1 MVKDARTLLL
11 DLVIELRKEGL
22 KVGTSEAIEA
32 YNILKSYA
40 SIVGYEDVNEM
51 NIEEIKW
58 VIKSVLV
65 KRSRDEQLFENA
77 WNRLTISKVK
87 VVESMMKDIEK
98 ELKILGLTFNE
109 KIHSTRKLLER
120 GTRTQRERRR
130 KAYSLLKRLGIIR
143 RTKGGTSKVISRDEA
158 YKLLERL
165 VSRGYQSIVDAASSE
180 WINKLQKMSIH
191 KVGDEGIAMYMDVDF
206 KYLERLDTSKLA
218 RLGVEAIKNRN
229 YKLARKAAELIASRL
244 NMGIN
249 VSNINDVL
257 DLLNHFNLLNRQNIE
272 TVLKSNPRAIQ
283 SPIINK
289 SKYLKDIILR
299 LPPDRQRI
307 ILPYLLRNMELSQ
320 VVELLDK
327 LPYKALTNIS
337 KSSTT
342 HLGKSSC
349 FIHIITQVAQAYDKA
364 LQALTEGAGE
374 AYLDYSEYLLD
385 SSMRKFKDLIT
396 SDYPKELEPL
406 IYKTIELARLTTTI
420 LNSIKS
426 KTPSIAVEALTRR
439 LSFNE
444 ALQILQKMYITSDD
458 PNLRR
463 IILHQAL
470 RLWFKTKRRIRSNIV
485 IGSKKTQHR
494 THRLDLK
501 KTIEKLLHWTSQP
514 LIYRDKIRKRKI
526 VLVVDISGSMREYA
540 TWTLLAASTF
550 VGSLSRLVLF
560 SKDVNVIEIHG
571 RTPINKIIDILLS
584 ASFSGL
590 TNISK
595 AIMEASKSIRPQT
608 LILISDLKQTVKN
621 IPPHK
626 VIGHITKNGWQVI
639 CITPPDHDESEAK
652 RITDIGGKVHIIE
665 DPAKIPRILSRY
677 WS

>member
-1 MVKDARTLLL
+1 
-11 DLVIELRKEGL
+11 
-22 KVGTSEAIEA
+22 
-32 YNILKSYA
+32 
-40 SIVGYEDVNEM
+40 
-51 NIEEIKW
+51 
-58 VIKSVLV
+58 
-65 KRSRDEQLFENA
+65 
-77 WNRLTISKVK
+77 
-87 VVESMMKDIEK
+87 
-98 ELKILGLTFNE
+98 
-109 KIHSTRKLLER
+109 
-120 GTRTQRERRR
+120 
-130 KAYSLLKRLGIIR
+130 
-143 RTKGGTSKVISRDEA
+143 
-158 YKLLERL
+158 
-165 VSRGYQSIVDAASSE
+165 
-180 WINKLQKMSIH
+180 
-191 KVGDEGIAMYMDVDF
+191 
-206 KYLERLDTSKLA
+206 
-218 RLGVEAIKNRN
+218 
-229 YKLARKAAELIASRL
+229 
-244 NMGIN
+244 
-249 VSNINDVL
+249 
-257 DLLNHFNLLNRQNIE
+257 
-272 TVLKSNPRAIQ
+272 
-283 SPIINK
+283 
-289 SKYLKDIILR
+289 
-299 LPPDRQRI
+299 
-307 ILPYLLRNMELSQ
+307 MELSQ
-320 VVELLDK
+320 VIELLDK
-327 LPYKALTNIS
+327 LPYKALTSIS

-342 HLGKSSC
+342 HLGKSSS

-374 AYLDYSEYLLD
+374 AYLDFSEYLLD

-396 SDYPKELEPL
+396 SEYPKELEPL

-426 KTPSIAVEALTRR
+426 KTPFIAVEALTKR

-444 ALQILQKMYITSDD
+444 ALQILQKMYITSNN

-470 RLWFKTKRRIRSNIV
+470 RLWFKAKKRIRSNIV

-494 THRLDLK
+494 TRRLDLK
-501 KTIEKLLHWTSQP
+501 KTIEKLLHWSSQP

-595 AIMEASKSIRPQT
+595 AIIEASKSIRPQT

-621 IPPHK
+621 ISPHK
-626 VIGHITKNGWQVI
+626 VIEHITKNGWQVI
-639 CITPPDHDESEAK
+639 CIAPPDHDESEAK